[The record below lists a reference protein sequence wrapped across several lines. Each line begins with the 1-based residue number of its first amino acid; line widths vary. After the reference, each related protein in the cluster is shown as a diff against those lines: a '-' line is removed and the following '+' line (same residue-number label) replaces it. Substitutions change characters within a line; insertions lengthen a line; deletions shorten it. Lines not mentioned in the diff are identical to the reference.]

1 MTQGPDGLHPAPG
14 ETLHETPGQTA
25 GDGAPGEAAD
35 SGPAVADSEANGG
48 VRPRWAAALTS
59 DRALATATWLV
70 GTPLAVLL
78 VRRLDLDPFSVAG
91 VVMPVGVG
99 ALAGAVIFALV
110 LRRPSER
117 LIGVAMGGY
126 AAWIGLTMAT
136 TLHGTPYGYGLLIG
150 DAGRFVAMAM
160 KYMES
165 WQSADSFVRGLPTEY
180 PPLYP
185 WVVGHVATLIHR
197 PAWQLFGEMQIV
209 VMSGAVVAG
218 YAFWRRLVNPA
229 VAFTIVGL
237 TPAVFNQPSKDYEF
251 LALLLFAPWVI
262 ATFAGLPRSRGGL
275 HWLPAGL
282 IGGLLVLT
290 YQAWLMYSALALL
303 ALIGITV
310 RATSSWRTYVLHL
323 LGVAVTAFVVAS
335 WYVVPFVT
343 NFLTQGGER
352 VSDFW
357 MSPSIADRPLVLPFF
372 NGTPIAVVELV
383 GLLGMV
389 WYRRTTSWAQP
400 LLLVVASCYAYRILF
415 LLKTAQ
421 DNHTGYL
428 QYTETLISMALVIAG
443 VLTTAE
449 GAPRLWSR
457 WVTRTASAPDARPL
471 SPATHPLAPARER
484 AVAVTGVAAI
494 VVWAAMQGWPNWVP
508 GPRGLRDSVA
518 PAGTVN
524 RATDP
529 HAERLP
535 DGGLTRFAPPEKYLH
550 PLLPT
555 DDIERVITSQLGSE
569 ARPVVL
575 AYDQRLFAF
584 LPYFGYTANDR
595 VSANT
600 LLRWDDRY
608 TAIKRLAAITD
619 PTQFAAA
626 SRDTAFGPIDVFVLK
641 RVGNQWRWKSVS
653 FSPGAFDPNA
663 FHVERLQAG
672 VVVAVRKG

>member
-1 MTQGPDGLHPAPG
+1 MTQGPDGPHAATG
-14 ETLHETPGQTA
+14 ETLHVAPEQPA
-25 GDGAPGEAAD
+25 RDGAPAGAAD
-35 SGPAVADSEANGG
+35 PGRATPDSQADDR
-48 VRPRWAAALTS
+48 VRRRWPAALTS
-59 DRALATATWLV
+59 DRALAMATWLV

-99 ALAGAVIFALV
+99 ALVGAVVFALV
-110 LRRPSER
+110 LRRRSER

-136 TLHGTPYGYGLLIG
+136 ALHGTPYGYGLLIG

-160 KYMES
+160 KYMET

-185 WVVGHVATLIHR
+185 WVVGHAAALIHR

-251 LALLLFAPWVI
+251 LALLLFVPWVI
-262 ATFAGLPRSRGGL
+262 ATFAGLPRARGGL

-282 IGGLLVLT
+282 LGGLLVLT

-303 ALIGITV
+303 ALIVITA
-310 RATSSWRTYVLHL
+310 RATSSWRAHLLHL

-343 NFLTQGGER
+343 TLLTQGGER

-357 MSPSIADRPLVLPFF
+357 MSPSIADRPLVLPFLDA
-372 NGTPIAVVELV
+372 TPIAVVELV

-389 WYRRTTSWAQP
+389 WYRRTTWWAQP

-457 WVTRTASAPDARPL
+457 LATRAASATTHPL
-471 SPATHPLAPARER
+471 GPATHPLAPARER

-508 GPRGLRDSVA
+508 GPRGLRNSVA
-518 PAGTVN
+518 PAGAVN

-535 DGGLTRFAPPEKYLH
+535 DGGLTPFAPPDKYLH

-555 DDIERVITSQLGSE
+555 EDIERVIASQLG
-569 ARPVVL
+569 AKAKPVVL

-584 LPYFGYTANDR
+584 LPYYGYTANDR

-608 TAIKRLAAITD
+608 EAIKRLAAITD

-626 SRDTAFGPIDVFVLK
+626 SRDTSFGPIDVFVLK
-641 RVGNQWRWKSVS
+641 RVGDQWRWKSVS

-663 FHVERLQAG
+663 FHVERLQAN

>member
-1 MTQGPDGLHPAPG
+1 M
-14 ETLHETPGQTA
+14 
-25 GDGAPGEAAD
+25 
-35 SGPAVADSEANGG
+35 
-48 VRPRWAAALTS
+48 
-59 DRALATATWLV
+59 ATWLV

-99 ALAGAVIFALV
+99 ALVGAVVFALV
-110 LRRPSER
+110 LRRPSQR

-136 TLHGTPYGYGLLIG
+136 ALHGTPYGYGLLIG

-160 KYMES
+160 KYMET

-185 WVVGHVATLIHR
+185 WVVGHAATLIHR

-251 LALLLFAPWVI
+251 LALLLFVPWVI
-262 ATFAGLPRSRGGL
+262 ATFAGLPRARGGL

-282 IGGLLVLT
+282 LGGLLVLT

-303 ALIGITV
+303 ALIVITA
-310 RATSSWRTYVLHL
+310 RATSSWRAYLLHL

-343 NFLTQGGER
+343 TLLTQGGER

-357 MSPSIADRPLVLPFF
+357 MSPSIADRPLVLPFLDA
-372 NGTPIAVVELV
+372 TPIAVVELV

-389 WYRRTTSWAQP
+389 WYRRTTWWAQP

-457 WVTRTASAPDARPL
+457 LATRAASA
-471 SPATHPLAPARER
+471 ATHPLAPARER

-508 GPRGLRDSVA
+508 GPRGLRNSVA
-518 PAGTVN
+518 PAGAVN

-535 DGGLTRFAPPEKYLH
+535 DGGLTPFAPPDKYLH

-555 DDIERVITSQLGSE
+555 EDIERVIASQLG
-569 ARPVVL
+569 AKAKPVVL

-584 LPYFGYTANDR
+584 LPYYGYTANDR

-608 TAIKRLAAITD
+608 EAIKRLAAITD

-626 SRDTAFGPIDVFVLK
+626 SRDTSFGPIDVFVLK
-641 RVGNQWRWKSVS
+641 RVGGQWRWKSVS

-663 FHVERLQAG
+663 FHVERLQAN